1 MLQIKDLSVAVEGKQ
16 ILHDVNLSIGAGE
29 THALFGPNGG
39 GKTTLLMAI
48 MGFPRYRV
56 TKGQIIFK
64 GQDITRLSLD
74 ARARMGIGM
83 SFQRPPVVRGV
94 KTRDVVTASLGSR
107 GDGEIVGKMAERLK
121 MVELMDRDI
130 NYGFS
135 GGEIKRSELLQL
147 IAQSPDLVL
156 LDEPESGVD
165 LVNMALIGQMI
176 NELLQ
181 KGIGQHPHR
190 PRTRAGLIITHTGHI
205 LDYVHASKGYVLL
218 DGTIPCERDAL
229 EVLDSIKQ
237 NGYEGC
243 VKCLC
248 QKEL

>member
-1 MLQIKDLSVAVEGKQ
+1 MLQIKDLSVEVEGKQ
-16 ILHDVNLSIGAGE
+16 ILRDINLSIGAGE

-48 MGFPRYRV
+48 MGFSRYKV
-56 TKGQIIFK
+56 TKGQIMFK
-64 GQDITRLSLD
+64 GQDITGLSLD
-74 ARARMGIGM
+74 ERARMGIGM

-94 KTRDVVTASLGSR
+94 RTRDLVVACAGKR
-107 GDGEIVGKMAERLK
+107 GDGEVVDKAAERLK
-121 MVELMDRDI
+121 MRELMERDV

-147 IAQSPDLVL
+147 LAQNPDLVL

-181 KGIGQHPHR
+181 KDLKRQ
-190 PRTRAGLIITHTGHI
+190 RTRSALIITHTGHI

-218 DGTIPCERDAL
+218 NGTIACEQEAF
-229 EVLDSIKQ
+229 EVLDSIKE

-248 QKEL
+248 LKD